1 MSLTKSSANKKTII
15 LFVLLLILILIGLG
29 LYRWLPGLLFKAPEA
44 ANDLQPPVYLAAQKQ
59 SQSDS
64 AFAPSRTAPEKS
76 DLSIMVRE
84 LAEKFKNELA
94 MQIHLIAVQVS
105 LKSLRDDLRETFPG
119 QGDALFREIISLAF
133 PEFVEAILQAIALMD
148 QYDAWLQS
156 MLLNLNDMNAFEQQ
170 GVLWAKRRELFGDAA
185 NQIWQAEIT
194 AEQERQL
201 TMRRTMEMLDK
212 AYDMQMQERLYLLKS
227 NFEESYA
234 DKLQNMVVDP
244 KGVLAQ
250 VFFGLDAVQKDL
262 AQLSNDERQAQINDI
277 RKSMGFSDEQI
288 ANLAEADQEREQRWQ
303 NGYAYMAE
311 RKTLETQFT
320 GDDLQQALDKLR
332 EKFFAHEAY
341 TIKKEEEELQFFRY
355 LRPRVYG
362 RN

>member
-1 MSLTKSSANKKTII
+1 MSVSPSFPFRKRI
-15 LFVLLLILILIGLG
+15 LVVAVLLVSAVFLVSPWQTPPTLEDDQDNMSTVPNYPDLKPKEKA
-29 LYRWLPGLLFKAPEA
+29 LPFTPLNTK
-44 ANDLQPPVYLAAQKQ
+44 DL
-59 SQSDS
+59 
-64 AFAPSRTAPEKS
+64 KS
-76 DLSIMVRE
+76 DLNGMVQE
-84 LAEKFKNELA
+84 LAQKFQRDLA
-94 MQIHLIAVQVS
+94 AQIHLIAVQVS
-105 LKSLRDDLRETFPG
+105 LKTLRDDLRETFPE
-119 QGDALFREIISLAF
+119 QGDTLFEKIITLAF
-133 PEFVEAILQAIALMD
+133 PEFVQAILQAIALMD

-185 NQIWQAEIT
+185 NQIWQAEIS

-250 VFFGLDAVQKDL
+250 VFFGLDAVQQDL
-262 AQLSNDERQAQINDI
+262 AGMSNEERQNQINEI
-277 RKSMGFSDEQI
+277 RKSMGFTDEQI
-288 ANLAEADQEREQRWQ
+288 NNLAEADQEREKRWQ
-303 NGYAYMAE
+303 NGYAYMDE
-311 RKTLETQFT
+311 RSALEAQLS
-320 GDDLQQALDKLR
+320 GDDLAKALDALR
-332 EKFFAHEAY
+332 EKFFAHEAN

-355 LRPRVYG
+355 ERPRVYG